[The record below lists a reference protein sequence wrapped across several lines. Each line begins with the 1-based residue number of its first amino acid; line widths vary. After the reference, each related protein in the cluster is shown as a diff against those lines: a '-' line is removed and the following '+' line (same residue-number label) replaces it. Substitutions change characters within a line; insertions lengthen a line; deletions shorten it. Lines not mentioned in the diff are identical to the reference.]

1 MTATV
6 LHTLPDDTAKMPYL
20 SRRLA
25 KQKVECPRCK
35 KMLQI
40 STLAYS
46 HKCRRA
52 KPIPDHVVQCK
63 VAEMR
68 HAATNNFHHRM
79 ATVDAAPDKSCA
91 TPLPA
96 PPMDSPRSNH
106 IALQATGVVAK
117 SSEPQ

>member
-6 LHTLPDDTAKMPYL
+6 LHTLHDDTAKMPYL

-46 HKCRRA
+46 HKCRRT
-52 KPIPDHVVQCK
+52 KPIPDHLVQCK
-63 VAEMR
+63 VAQMR

-79 ATVDAAPDKSCA
+79 ASVDAAPDNSCA
-91 TPLPA
+91 TPAGSTPDGQ
-96 PPMDSPRSNH
+96 PE
-106 IALQATGVVAK
+106 V
-117 SSEPQ
+117 E